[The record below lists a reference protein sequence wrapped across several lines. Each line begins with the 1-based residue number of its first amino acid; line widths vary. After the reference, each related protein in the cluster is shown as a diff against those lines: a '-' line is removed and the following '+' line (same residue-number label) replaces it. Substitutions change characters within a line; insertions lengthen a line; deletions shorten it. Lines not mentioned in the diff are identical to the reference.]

1 MAGHTTPPPL
11 PPDAGRG
18 ARIWAWFDERLGL
31 SLLLPFMDKKRVPVH
46 RHSIWYFLGGMVL
59 FLFVL
64 QVCTGVLMLF
74 YYRPSANEAYDSVQ
88 FLMTQVKFGWLVR
101 SIHVWGANLMIFVL
115 FIHLFSVW
123 ILKAY
128 RSPRE
133 ITWFSGLGLLGLTL
147 GLGFTGYLLPWNTLS
162 YFATRVGTSMA
173 GVIPG
178 IGPFIS
184 RVLRSGNDVTG
195 ATLTRFYALHTSVL
209 PGLLIVFLGLHVLL
223 VQMHGMSVPPD
234 VERKLKGKEPR
245 SVPFVPN
252 FLLHDL
258 IGWLIALASIAA
270 LSVFLPAEMGKKAEM
285 FASAPAGIKPEW
297 YFMAPYQT
305 LKYIPATVLGIPGD
319 AFGVIAFSILA
330 IVFVCIPLL
339 DKPRADG
346 SYNPIW
352 RVAAFGTL
360 AYLVVFTYLGL
371 TS

>member
-1 MAGHTTPPPL
+1 MTAPPV
-11 PPDAGRG
+11 GRG
-18 ARIWAWFDERLGL
+18 ERLWAWVDARLGL
-31 SLLLPFMDKKRVPVH
+31 SAITPLIRKKRVPVH

-59 FLFVL
+59 FLFIL

-74 YYRPSANEAYDSVQ
+74 YYRPSANEAFDSVQ
-88 FLMTQVKFGWLVR
+88 FMMTQVKFGWLIR

-128 RSPRE
+128 RAPRE
-133 ITWFSGLGLLGLTL
+133 FTWFSGLGLLGLTL

-173 GVIPG
+173 TVIPG
-178 IGPFIS
+178 IGPFVG

-209 PGLLIVFLGLHVLL
+209 PGLVFLFLALHVLL
-223 VQMHGMSVPPD
+223 VQQHGMSIPPG
-234 VERKLKGKEPR
+234 VERKSKGKVR

-258 IGWLIALASIAA
+258 IGWLIALATIAA
-270 LSVFLPAEMGKKAEM
+270 LAVFIPAELGKKADM

-305 LKYIPATVLGIPGD
+305 LKYLPATLLGIPGD
-319 AFGVIAFSILA
+319 AFGVIVGGVLGV
-330 IVFVCIPLL
+330 VFLLIPFL
-339 DKPRADG
+339 DKPRPDG
-346 SYNPIW
+346 THRPVW
-352 RVAAFGTL
+352 RTVAFATL
-360 AYLVVFTYLGL
+360 AYLIVFTYLGL
-371 TS
+371 RS

>member
-1 MAGHTTPPPL
+1 MTAPA
-11 PPDAGRG
+11 AGRG
-18 ARIWAWFDERLGL
+18 ARLWQWLDDRLGMSGL
-31 SLLLPFMDKKRVPVH
+31 TPFIEKKRVPVH

-59 FLFVL
+59 FLFIL

-74 YYRPSANEAYDSVQ
+74 YYRPSATEAFDSVQ
-88 FLMTQVKFGWLVR
+88 FMMTQVKFGWLVR

-133 ITWFSGLGLLGLTL
+133 LTWFSGLGLLGLTL

-173 GVIPG
+173 TVIPV
-178 IGPFIS
+178 IGPFVG

-209 PGLLIVFLGLHVLL
+209 PGLVFLFLTVHVLL
-223 VQMHGMSVPPD
+223 VQLHGMSVPPG
-234 VERKLKGKEPR
+234 VERKTKGKIR
-245 SVPFVPN
+245 SVRFFPN

-258 IGWLIALASIAA
+258 IGWLLALATIAA
-270 LSVFLPAEMGKKAEM
+270 LAVFLPAELGKKADM

-305 LKYIPATVLGIPGD
+305 LKYLPATVFGIPGD
-319 AFGVIAFSILA
+319 AFGVMVGGVLGVAFLL
-330 IVFVCIPLL
+330 IPFL

-346 SYNPIW
+346 TYRPIW
-352 RVAAFGTL
+352 RIIAFVVL
-360 AYLVVFTYLGL
+360 AYLIVFTYLGL
-371 TS
+371 KS

>member
-1 MAGHTTPPPL
+1 MTAPPV
-11 PPDAGRG
+11 GRG
-18 ARIWAWFDERLGL
+18 ERLWAWLDARLGMSAL
-31 SLLLPFMDKKRVPVH
+31 TPFIRKKRVPVH

-59 FLFVL
+59 FLFIL

-74 YYRPSANEAYDSVQ
+74 YYRPSANEAFDSVQ
-88 FLMTQVKFGWLVR
+88 FMMTQVKFGWLVR

-123 ILKAY
+123 VLKAY
-128 RSPRE
+128 RAPRE
-133 ITWFSGLGLLGLTL
+133 FTWFSGLALLGLTL

-173 GVIPG
+173 TVIPG
-178 IGPFIS
+178 IGPFVG

-209 PGLLIVFLGLHVLL
+209 PGLVFLFLGLHVLL
-223 VQMHGMSVPPD
+223 VQKHGMSLPPG
-234 VERKLKGKEPR
+234 VERSSKKVR

-258 IGWLIALASIAA
+258 IGWLIALATIAA
-270 LSVFLPAEMGKKAEM
+270 LAVFIPAELGKKADM

-305 LKYIPATVLGIPGD
+305 LKYLPATVFGIPGD
-319 AFGVIAFSILA
+319 AFGIVAGSVIGVLFLL
-330 IVFVCIPLL
+330 IPFL

-346 SYNPIW
+346 TYRPVW
-352 RVAAFGTL
+352 RIAAFATV
-360 AYLVVFTYLGL
+360 AYLIVFTYLGL

>member
-1 MAGHTTPPPL
+1 MTAPPL
-11 PPDAGRG
+11 TRG
-18 ARIWAWFDERLGL
+18 ARLWAWLDARFKMSGL
-31 SLLLPFMDKKRVPVH
+31 EPFIRHKRVPVH
-46 RHSIWYFLGGMVL
+46 RHSVWYFLGGMVL
-59 FLFVL
+59 FLFIL

-74 YYRPSANEAYDSVQ
+74 YYRPSASGAYDSVQ

-128 RSPRE
+128 RAPRE
-133 ITWFSGLGLLGLTL
+133 FTWFTGLALLGLTL

-173 GVIPG
+173 TVIPG
-178 IGPFIS
+178 IGPFVG

-209 PGLLIVFLGLHVLL
+209 PGLLFLFLGLHVVL
-223 VQMHGMSVPPD
+223 VQLHGMSVPPG
-234 VERKLKGKEPR
+234 VERKHQGKKVR

-252 FLLHDL
+252 FLVHDL
-258 IGWLIALASIAA
+258 IGWLLALGSIAA
-270 LSVFLPAEMGKKAEM
+270 LAVFLPAEMGKKADM

-305 LKYIPATVLGIPGD
+305 LKYLPAKVLGFPGD
-319 AFGVIAFSILA
+319 AFGIVVFSILA
-330 IVFVCIPLL
+330 AVFALIPFF
-339 DKPRADG
+339 DRPKRDG
-346 SYNPIW
+346 TYRPIW
-352 RVAAFGTL
+352 RLAAFATL
-360 AYLVVFTYLGL
+360 AYLIVFTYLGL
-371 TS
+371 KS

>member
-1 MAGHTTPPPL
+1 MTAPAT
-11 PPDAGRG
+11 GRG
-18 ARIWAWFDERLGL
+18 ARLWAWLDDRLGMSAL
-31 SLLLPFMDKKRVPVH
+31 QPFIKKKRVPVH

-74 YYRPSANEAYDSVQ
+74 YYRPSANEAFDSVQ
-88 FLMTQVKFGWLVR
+88 FMMTQVKFGWLVR

-123 ILKAY
+123 VLKAY
-128 RSPRE
+128 RAPRE
-133 ITWFSGLGLLGLTL
+133 FTWFTGLALLGLTL

-173 GVIPG
+173 TVIPG
-178 IGPFIS
+178 IGPFVG

-209 PGLLIVFLGLHVLL
+209 PGLVFLFLGLHVLL
-223 VQMHGMSVPPD
+223 VQKHGMSLPPG
-234 VERKLKGKEPR
+234 VERDAKKVR

-258 IGWLIALASIAA
+258 IGWLIALGTIAA
-270 LSVFLPAEMGKKAEM
+270 LAVFLPAELGKKADM

-305 LKYIPATVLGIPGD
+305 LKYIPATVFHIPGD
-319 AFGVIAFSILA
+319 ALGIVVGGVLGVAFALMPFLDRA
-330 IVFVCIPLL
+330 RPDGTYRPVWRIV
-339 DKPRADG
+339 
-346 SYNPIW
+346 
-352 RVAAFGTL
+352 AFATL
-360 AYLVVFTYLGL
+360 TYLVVFTYLGL
-371 TS
+371 AS